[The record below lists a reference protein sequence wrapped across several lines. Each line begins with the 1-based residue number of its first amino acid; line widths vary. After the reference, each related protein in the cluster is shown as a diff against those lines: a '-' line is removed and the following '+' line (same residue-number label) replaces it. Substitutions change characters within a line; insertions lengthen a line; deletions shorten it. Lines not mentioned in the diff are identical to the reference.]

1 MDEIIYY
8 LSKLIPYIFIFLIIL
23 AIIAIIFSIISYKKI
38 NSKNIAIFGLFMDL
52 KTKDI
57 ISISLLI
64 LYYINVVASL
74 FINEITIITLIILIT
89 PIIIFNIINK
99 TVFKLIKSIISTLF
113 IYLLLIFKS
122 IFFNYLIDVSVLWYV
137 VLIFAILC
145 IFIFLYSSY
154 SFVKNIDIIVK
165 DNQYVKRTKNNK

>member
-99 TVFKLIKSIISTLF
+99 TVFKLIKSIISTQF